1 MLNSVQVVF
10 GHVQLQENE
19 QKSTMISLTTSMNQ
33 HVISKREFV
42 DVIDVIACDGQW
54 AFVYIVLFAC
64 SFMSNQE
71 MVRLFFAIEH
81 GH

>member
-10 GHVQLQENE
+10 GHVQLQENK
-19 QKSTMISLTTSMNQ
+19 QKSIMISLTTSMNQ

-42 DVIDVIACDGQW
+42 DVIDFIACDGQS
-54 AFVYIVLFAC
+54 AFVYISLFAG
-64 SFMSNQE
+64 SVMSNQE
-71 MVRLFFAIEH
+71 MIRLFSTIEH